1 MDLEKLLKC
10 ITIGGTK
17 LGSRDF
23 CWVLIKVPKT
33 LPEKAQLCT
42 RVEALGG
49 VGGRWGAWPSRGE
62 ASVGLR
68 TTPVASFTNSQ
79 TPTTNCLGNIPLA
92 EM

>member
-1 MDLEKLLKC
+1 M
-10 ITIGGTK
+10 
-17 LGSRDF
+17 LGPNKS
-23 CWVLIKVPKT
+23 PQNYT
-33 LPEKAQLCT
+33 QKAQLCI
-42 RVEALGG
+42 RVGALGALGG
-49 VGGRWGAWPSRGE
+49 VGGRWGALGAWPSRGE

>member
-10 ITIGGTK
+10 ITTGGTK
-17 LGSRDF
+17 PGSRDF

-33 LPEKAQLCT
+33 LPEKTQLCT

-49 VGGRWGAWPSRGE
+49 VGGAWPSRGE

-79 TPTTNCLGNIPLA
+79 TPTANCLGNIPLV